1 MSLLTTIRNTFDKWT
16 LAEAIRLAGATVR
29 RRLTGRPAEILAE
42 NQLVNDLK
50 SAGYRIGRQGDCFV
64 LTNPEHDFTLFC
76 RKFSSDIDVLQQ
88 HYVSHELSPLIAL
101 VQARQVPVR
110 TILDIGSNIGVAALR
125 LSRAF
130 PQARIYAVEPDPD
143 NFRLLARNVAAN
155 AVPAELLATGVWH
168 RPARLYFDRSFRDG
182 QAWSV
187 ALTEVPTGNPV
198 EYVDAISL
206 NDVVA
211 RYGLTSIDLLKID
224 IEGGERYIFNE
235 AREGL
240 EFLAITRVVA
250 IEIHDEYQIQDRIRA
265 ILQEA
270 GFDISQS
277 GEYLVGVRDGV
288 LSLPDALTS

>member
-1 MSLLTTIRNTFDKWT
+1 M
-16 LAEAIRLAGATVR
+16 
-29 RRLTGRPAEILAE
+29 
-42 NQLVNDLK
+42 
-50 SAGYRIGRQGDCFV
+50 

-88 HYVSHELSPLIAL
+88 HYVSHELGPLIAL
-101 VQARQVPVR
+101 VKARQVPVR
-110 TILDIGSNIGVAALR
+110 TILDIGSNIGLAALR

-130 PQARIYAVEPDPD
+130 PQAQIYAVNPAPD
-143 NFRLLARNVAAN
+143 NFRLLALNVAAN

-187 ALTEVPTGNPV
+187 ALTEVPTQNPT

-206 NDVVA
+206 NDVIA
-211 RYGLTSIDLLKID
+211 RYGLASIDLLKID

-235 AREGL
+235 AGEGL
-240 EFLAITRVVA
+240 EFLDITRVVA
-250 IEIHDEYQIQDRIRA
+250 IEIHDEFQIQERILT
-265 ILQEA
+265 ILREA

-277 GEYLVGVRDGV
+277 GEYLVGVRAGA
-288 LSLPDALTS
+288 LPLPGTLPS